1 MRDEASACL
10 SPGGRDC
17 AAVNVLLVAPA
28 VGSKSED
35 PHEVTGAAVHMLE
48 ALRTQ
53 TQVGRPSFLLI
64 AEADVI
70 CTDR

>member
-1 MRDEASACL
+1 M
-10 SPGGRDC
+10 
-17 AAVNVLLVAPA
+17 NVLLVAPA
-28 VGSKSED
+28 AGSKSED
-35 PHEVTGAAVHMLE
+35 HHEVTGAAVHMLE